1 MHQFDE
7 MLSLASHAKCNQSA
21 IVCMAMR
28 HRCILLLSGEG
39 IEDRSCFTQKE
50 RSNKKKNQTDAAF
63 TEPDVLYANKIHKQ
77 WRSNPS
83 TLWYLTDASLML
95 KKSAGNSHIY
105 VFTDRRKSS
114 WGANGIIPILLKA
127 MEVIFKPISGN
138 CIMSKKKKG
147 FEVLEGGFFWLFNS
161 HQLGQV
167 SKRAQLLLLFWPIFF
182 LVPLYW
188 YATY

>member
-1 MHQFDE
+1 
-7 MLSLASHAKCNQSA
+7 
-21 IVCMAMR
+21 
-28 HRCILLLSGEG
+28 
-39 IEDRSCFTQKE
+39 
-50 RSNKKKNQTDAAF
+50 
-63 TEPDVLYANKIHKQ
+63 
-77 WRSNPS
+77 
-83 TLWYLTDASLML
+83 ML
-95 KKSAGNSHIY
+95 KKSAGNSHRY

-167 SKRAQLLLLFWPIFF
+167 SKRAQLLLLF
-182 LVPLYW
+182 
-188 YATY
+188 